1 MDCAEEA
8 GFMRGREGGGSGAI
22 AYNKRYSIGVSVMIS
37 QSLPQSLP
45 STADLPC
52 SDDTPVDNE
61 DQNLL
66 PNLLLLLLIHLW
78 SARMDWYFGVDM
90 AVYHTTGVSPKVPV
104 VPDGFLSLGVERKKG
119 GKSRRSYAT
128 WEENDVVP
136 IFVLEMVSH
145 RPGDE
150 YDEKLEIY
158 AKLGVLYYLVYNPEF
173 WQRDRH
179 QPFELYKLIEGKY
192 QLQVGEP
199 YWMPEVGLGIG
210 RYPGEVGGVAQEI
223 LTWYDERGDRY
234 LSEAEQERSRA
245 EQEQRRA
252 EREQYQRERLEAYLR
267 SQGIDPNQLPD

>member
-1 MDCAEEA
+1 
-8 GFMRGREGGGSGAI
+8 
-22 AYNKRYSIGVSVMIS
+22 
-37 QSLPQSLP
+37 
-45 STADLPC
+45 
-52 SDDTPVDNE
+52 
-61 DQNLL
+61 
-66 PNLLLLLLIHLW
+66 
-78 SARMDWYFGVDM
+78 M
-90 AVYHTTGVSPKVPV
+90 AVYHTTGVSPRVPV

-150 YDEKLEIY
+150 YDEKLGIY

-210 RYPGEVGGVAQEI
+210 RYQGEVGGVAQEI

-234 LSEAEQERSRA
+234 LSAEERA
-245 EQEQRRA
+245 
-252 EREQYQRERLEAYLR
+252 ERLEAYLR